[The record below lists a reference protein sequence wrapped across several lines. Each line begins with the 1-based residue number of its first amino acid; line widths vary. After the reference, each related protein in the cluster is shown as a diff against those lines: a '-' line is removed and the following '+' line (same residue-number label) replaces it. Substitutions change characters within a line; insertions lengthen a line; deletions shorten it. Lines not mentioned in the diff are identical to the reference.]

1 MAFNYDNL
9 MMEQTWQFRPAF
21 SDAWISDVFA
31 RENETLAKALQ
42 NSFAGVSSGHGDV
55 CSTEMLQSLY
65 VNSDAT
71 PLQTPTISGVSESDS
86 PVPKNQRRGGF
97 PASGRVAKR
106 KPRPSKRAAATTFI
120 TADPANFRQMV
131 QQVTGARFG
140 GSTELLTAA
149 PEALKPETRRSS
161 AANYQAFGLPTLD
174 TSAFFADGPA
184 LSPPSAVVAD
194 GGAAA
199 AAAELY
205 YDSVC
210 SFPTLESWKAV

>member
-9 MMEQTWQFRPAF
+9 MTEQPWQFRPAF
-21 SDAWISDVFA
+21 SDAWISDVFT

-42 NSFAGVSSGHGDV
+42 NSLAGVSSGHGEV
-55 CSTEMLQSLY
+55 FSTEMLQSLY

-71 PLQTPTISGVSESDS
+71 PLQTPTVSGVSENDS
-86 PVPKNQRRGGF
+86 PVTKNQRRGGF
-97 PASGRVAKR
+97 PASGRIAKR
-106 KPRPSKRAAATTFI
+106 KPRPSKRASATTFI

-140 GSTELLTAA
+140 GSTDQLTAA
-149 PEALKPETRRSS
+149 ESLKPQTRSS

-174 TSAFFADGPA
+174 TSAFFADGSA
-184 LSPPSAVVAD
+184 LTQPSAVVAD

-205 YDSVC
+205 YDSFC
-210 SFPTLESWKAV
+210 SFPTLESWKAM